1 MSASLA
7 AALALFSRALVFT
20 KLTISAKPRNPATK
34 STPITAPVAV
44 ANTVTIKSKEN
55 KMSAPKRIIPCL
67 DTKNGRLVKG
77 VNFLGLTDVGDPV
90 EYAKAYNE
98 QGADELVFLDIT
110 ASHEGRDTIVDLVSR
125 TSEVIFMPLTVGG
138 GIKNTDDMQR
148 ILRAGA
154 DKVSL
159 NTAAVMRPETLKE
172 GAKMF
177 GSQCIVLAVDARN
190 RHLNTKVNKEEA
202 HKLEWHWDI
211 SPVAVD
217 ENSLWE
223 VYVHGGRTATGID
236 LIKWCKYAT
245 SLGAGEIL
253 LTSMDKD
260 GTKDGYDNVM
270 NKAVRAATSVP
281 LVASGGAGS
290 LEDFYN
296 GATEGEADALLAA
309 SLFHFGT
316 LTVSQVKDYLISRGV
331 PVRPVLGK

>member
-1 MSASLA
+1 MSQ
-7 AALALFSRALVFT
+7 
-20 KLTISAKPRNPATK
+20 
-34 STPITAPVAV
+34 
-44 ANTVTIKSKEN
+44 
-55 KMSAPKRIIPCL
+55 PKRIIPCL

-77 VNFLGLTDVGDPV
+77 VNFMGLADVGDPV
-90 EYAKAYNE
+90 EYARKYNE

-110 ASHEGRDTIVDLVSR
+110 ASHEGRETIVNLVQK

-138 GIKNTDDMQR
+138 GIRNTDDMQR

-159 NTAAVMRPETLKE
+159 NTAAVMNPQVLKE
-172 GAKMF
+172 GARMF
-177 GSQCIVLAVDARN
+177 GSQCVVLAVDARD
-190 RHLNTKVNKEEA
+190 RRLNTKVNKEEA
-202 HKLEWHWDI
+202 HKLEWSWDI
-211 SPVAVD
+211 SPLAVD

-260 GTKDGYDNVM
+260 GTKDGYDNAM
-270 NKAVRAATSVP
+270 NRAVHEAVGVP
-281 LVASGGAGS
+281 LVASGGAGTI
-290 LEDFYN
+290 EDFYK
-296 GATEGEADALLAA
+296 GATEGQADGLLAA

-316 LTVSQVKDYLISRGV
+316 LTIPQVKEYLAGKGV
-331 PVRPVLGK
+331 EVRPLGK